1 MEVPL
6 GHPDRQSFGGAREN
20 PMTNPPCLDD
30 ADPLAGW
37 EKQNLMLLMGLS
49 YLLRVGVDI
58 PALIEEASTA

>member
-1 MEVPL
+1 V
-6 GHPDRQSFGGAREN
+6 R
-20 PMTNPPCLDD
+20 NPPCLDD

-37 EKQNLMLLMGLS
+37 EEQNLVLLMGLS